1 MNDPQFWRA
10 ILRELKIAYAL
21 FDAGYHLIE
30 HDESF
35 AAWPAVPRSDML
47 GMHLLDLLPE
57 LIGQGLDG
65 SDTGASPVFPIH
77 VENVN
82 RLTSS
87 GEIRYFTLTAMPC
100 PPYLNATFIVLIADV
115 TEQGQYIQE
124 LMQSHNELRLLRRQ
138 LSKLNEQLDFLLRHY
153 LPPDVAEAL
162 VNGTLRPELGGEL
175 REVSILF
182 ADARD
187 FTAIVANLPAEYV
200 MTLLNDHLSIV
211 VDAISAYGGTVNQF
225 QGDNVM
231 AIFNTHNDQPD
242 HAVRAVQA
250 GISIQQALFRYHKQ
264 RRREERWFN
273 FGVGIN
279 TGPAIVGN
287 SGARWRYTYT
297 AIGDTT
303 NIASRITAAVPAY
316 EVWISQSTYNQLH
329 NAFDVVPLSPMQ
341 FKGKLQ
347 PTALFRVSLN
357 LEP

>member
-162 VNGTLRPELGGEL
+162 VNGTLRPELGG
-175 REVSILF
+175 
-182 ADARD
+182 
-187 FTAIVANLPAEYV
+187 
-200 MTLLNDHLSIV
+200 
-211 VDAISAYGGTVNQF
+211 
-225 QGDNVM
+225 
-231 AIFNTHNDQPD
+231 
-242 HAVRAVQA
+242 
-250 GISIQQALFRYHKQ
+250 
-264 RRREERWFN
+264 
-273 FGVGIN
+273 
-279 TGPAIVGN
+279 
-287 SGARWRYTYT
+287 
-297 AIGDTT
+297 
-303 NIASRITAAVPAY
+303 
-316 EVWISQSTYNQLH
+316 
-329 NAFDVVPLSPMQ
+329 
-341 FKGKLQ
+341 
-347 PTALFRVSLN
+347 
-357 LEP
+357 